1 MNSERSCDSE
11 DCSNDAEIYLW
22 HQYNFKILQDP
33 KALNVSVFDVLCVYL
48 CPHLFPRE
56 HTQFFQELVDVSI
69 QSTAFYW
76 CFSGPVDGSTQWINH
91 QTENLLLCLEK
102 YLNPMTRHRP
112 SAYLIRDARYLT
124 ISCYCQ
130 MSIEYYSLLF
140 IMFSSFHSFKH
151 YLI

>member
-1 MNSERSCDSE
+1 MFPKHQISILEWILKDHVTLKT
-11 DCSNDAEIYLW
+11 AVMMLKIYLW
-22 HQYNFKILQDP
+22 HQLNFKILQDP

-76 CFSGPVDGSTQWINH
+76 CFSGPVDGSIQWINH

-124 ISCYCQ
+124 ISCYCHIVKKCQ
-130 MSIEYYSLLF
+130 
-140 IMFSSFHSFKH
+140 
-151 YLI
+151 